1 MSAKINVFQVITMK
15 LGYLVRTDNNLKF
28 RTLRLLIPAFQFV
41 ESNFNMHNNS
51 KLTKSVTAVSN
62 TNSYLTILCTLI
74 INCATIVKMKVEL
87 LSLSDNWYSI
97 LASSQWSFK
106 LVIFPLAFQISVDRF
121 YLQIFIHNT

>member
-15 LGYLVRTDNNLKF
+15 LGYLVRTDNNPKF

-87 LSLSDNWYSI
+87 LSLSDN
-97 LASSQWSFK
+97 
-106 LVIFPLAFQISVDRF
+106 
-121 YLQIFIHNT
+121 